1 MRCWPCDAC
10 SVLEHTP
17 LYEDPQIMRI
27 VAKAMIRNKPDSYA
41 EAVLE
46 GTAPTLT
53 HGAIE

>member
-1 MRCWPCDAC
+1 VFD
-10 SVLEHTP
+10 VLKHTRFT
-17 LYEDPQIMRI
+17 RI
-27 VAKAMIRNKPDSYA
+27 RRSCGSAMIRNKPDSYA